1 MATTNK
7 LPRIAPRT
15 LELLRAA
22 KVFNRYE
29 LAVRNALFLQGR
41 DYQVRAGHE
50 QGLLLAGFKA
60 GTSVAEVVLAITF
73 SRDTSTL
80 D

>member
-1 MATTNK
+1 MSTINK

-29 LAVRNALFLQGR
+29 LAVRDALFLAGR
-41 DYQVRAGHE
+41 DWQVRAGHE

-60 GTSVAEVVLAITF
+60 GTMPAEVVLAITL

-80 D
+80 G